1 MDIIEAARQ
10 LGKAIQQDKRYLA
23 FYAAKDA
30 NDADESLQ
38 ALIGRFNLIKMQ
50 VDEEMTKQEH
60 DEEKVKTLNAELRK
74 VYADIMVNE
83 NMQAYNNAKNDIDE
97 VISRMNAIIDICIAG
112 EDPDTCEP
120 AAGCSGSCS
129 TCSGCH

>member
-10 LGKAIQQDKRYLA
+10 LGKAIQEDKRYLA

-30 NDADESLQ
+30 NDADEGLQ

-50 VDEEMTKQEH
+50 VDEEMTK
-60 DEEKVKTLNAELRK
+60 DERDDEKVKNLNAELRK

-97 VISRMNAIIDICIAG
+97 VISRMNAIIDLCISG
-112 EDPDTCEP
+112 EDPETCEP

>member
-60 DEEKVKTLNAELRK
+60 DEEKVKTLSAELRK
-74 VYADIMVNE
+74 VYADILGNE
-83 NMQAYNNAKNDIDE
+83 TMQA
-97 VISRMNAIIDICIAG
+97 
-112 EDPDTCEP
+112 
-120 AAGCSGSCS
+120 
-129 TCSGCH
+129 